1 MRMTRREQIEELA
14 SILARETEE
23 KNKNKIEWILFKFF
37 SLSESKPTDTFAQS
51 VFGDRTK

>member
-23 KNKNKIEWILFKFF
+23 KNKNKIE
-37 SLSESKPTDTFAQS
+37 
-51 VFGDRTK
+51 